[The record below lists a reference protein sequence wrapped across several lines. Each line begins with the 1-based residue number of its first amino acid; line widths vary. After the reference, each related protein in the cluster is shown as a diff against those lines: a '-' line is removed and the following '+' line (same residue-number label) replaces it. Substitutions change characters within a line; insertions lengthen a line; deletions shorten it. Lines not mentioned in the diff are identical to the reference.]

1 MSLSSAVALGFFVV
15 VTVVVSASA
24 YIVIWSVRARHVSFD
39 WVAAATVVVTF
50 LLAAFVF
57 WGLAWDGAP

>member
-24 YIVIWSVRARHVSFD
+24 YIVIWSVRASHVSFD
-39 WVAAATVVVTF
+39 WVAAATVVTF